1 MPNNVLEVLKD
12 NKDVKDNK
20 PPTPVLL
27 RLTAKRKKPTYL
39 SPTTSPIK
47 RKKAVL

>member
-1 MPNNVLEVLKD
+1 MPNDVLEVLKD

-27 RLTAKRKKPTYL
+27 RLAAKRKKPTYL

-47 RKKAVL
+47 RKKAAP

>member
-1 MPNNVLEVLKD
+1 MPNDVLEVLKD

-20 PPTPVLL
+20 PLTSVLL
-27 RLTAKRKKPTYL
+27 RLAAKRKKLTYL
-39 SPTTSPIK
+39 SLATSPTK